1 MGIPNLLRILKQI
14 SNKRSLSTYKGKK
27 AGIDGYTWLHRS
39 LYCIGE
45 GILKN
50 PVDITK
56 CINYFTKKLQLLLRN
71 EITPIFIFDGDKL
84 PMKINEEDK
93 REIKRK
99 EYEKE
104 AENMLKMNNVYGA
117 IYKKIEAFDVTP
129 EFAYEFMKILK
140 IYHVEYYVAPYEADA
155 QLAYLSHINYIDFI
169 ITEDS
174 DLLAYGCKCVLYK
187 LGTLKNEP
195 IDVGEE
201 ILWDNIKNSK
211 EIKFKNFSKDKFLSF
226 CILCGCDYLKISG
239 VGPKLSN
246 EALNKFDD
254 YNKFLGYVFNKSC
267 IQGSIIDT
275 IKKYEKTFLTF
286 RYQVVYCPKEKRMKY
301 FNDIKNDHNYSFLN
315 KYKNDLSFLGVLDFD
330 NIDKYVKGEINPIT
344 KKEINENN
352 ESFYNSTNIYDI
364 SSVKYTNQR
373 TIEDDLFVKDDQSDD
388 SGSAY
393 GKNKFISQN
402 NFFTKIGKCKG
413 GKKQKKNEKPKN
425 QAGIESFF
433 VNSNKKDIKKAK
445 KNNKNINTSISK
457 NNEEEKNKDIQAN
470 DENKINIFDSYC
482 FNIDNIENIDNK
494 RTFND
499 LDLFKDKKDNNFTKA
514 NSNPGLH
521 LSNKEL
527 NSCYNPLTQFRK
539 KNKTC
544 KNNITTTQISN
555 SIINSK
561 QKKIYSKFSL
571 KFKDEEDENENK
583 IKHEDAKNKIYKNNK
598 NSIDINLLDNY
609 CFSENNT
616 NNAKDEFTFTSPSI
630 ELTKKL
636 GIKTKNL
643 FEIKQEKHI
652 DRLDNKPLRRTRNA
666 KENEY
671 IKIEDDKEEIKIEDD
686 KEEIKVEDDKKGI
699 KIKNKKPIKIE
710 EDKEEIKIEDN
721 EEYIKIED
729 EKDEKEE
736 LKIKN
741 NKKCKKKEIKIVDTK
756 EEITQTERKKE
767 QMEVKECKDKEEK
780 NENEDSDKNSLNFDM
795 YKNTV
800 FTLDKF

>member
-1 MGIPNLLRILKQI
+1 MGILNLLRILKQI
-14 SNKRSLSTYKGKK
+14 STKRSLNSYKGKK

-84 PMKINEEDK
+84 PMKTSEEDK
-93 REIKRK
+93 RQIKRK

-104 AENMLKMNNVYGA
+104 AENMLRMNNVYGA

-140 IYHVEYYVAPYEADA
+140 IYNVEYYVAPYEADA

-211 EIKFKNFSKDKFLSF
+211 EIRFKNFSKDKFLSF

-254 YNKFLGYVFNKSC
+254 YNKFLGYIFNKSC
-267 IQGSIIDT
+267 TQGSIIDT

-301 FNDIKNDHNYSFLN
+301 FNDIKNDHNYSFLD

-352 ESFYNSTNIYDI
+352 ERFYNSTNIYDI
-364 SSVKYTNQR
+364 SSVKYNNQR
-373 TIEDDLFVKDDQSDD
+373 TMEDDLFVKDDQSED

-402 NFFTKIGKCKG
+402 NFFSKIGKYKG
-413 GKKQKKNEKPKN
+413 GKKQKKLEKPKN
-425 QAGIESFF
+425 QTGIEYFF
-433 VNSNKKDIKKAK
+433 VNNNKKDIKKAK
-445 KNNKNINTSISK
+445 KSNKKINTSISK
-457 NNEEEKNKDIQAN
+457 NNEEEMNKDNNGN

-499 LDLFKDKKDNNFTKA
+499 LDLFKDKKLNNYTKA

-539 KNKTC
+539 KNKTS
-544 KNNITTTQISN
+544 KNKIISTQVSN

-571 KFKDEEDENENK
+571 KFKDEDDENK
-583 IKHEDAKNKIYKNNK
+583 IVNEEVKNKINK
-598 NSIDINLLDNY
+598 NKNTIDINLLDNY

-616 NNAKDEFTFTSPSI
+616 NNAKNKDEYTFTSPSG
-630 ELTKKL
+630 ELS
-636 GIKTKNL
+636 KTNEFKTQNL
-643 FEIKQEKHI
+643 FEIIPEKHKEP
-652 DRLDNKPLRRTRNA
+652 LNGKSLRRTRNT
-666 KENEY
+666 KEKEY
-671 IKIEDDKEEIKIEDD
+671 IKIEDDKEEIKIEED
-686 KEEIKVEDDKKGI
+686 KET
-699 KIKNKKPIKIE
+699 IKIE
-710 EDKEEIKIEDN
+710 NKKAIKIEDDKEEIKIEDD
-721 EEYIKIED
+721 EEIIKIED

-736 LKIKN
+736 LKFDN
-741 NKKCKKKEIKIVDTK
+741 NKKNKKKEKKIVDTK
-756 EEITQTERKKE
+756 EEIIQTENKKDYR
-767 QMEVKECKDKEEK
+767 EVKEYKNKEEK
-780 NENEDSDKNSLNFDM
+780 KDNEDSDKNSLNFDM